1 LGFALAALA
10 LLLDSADGGDV
21 AGLVVSRLEEVAV
34 TISRRG
40 RSPALALVLHPRGA
54 DSAG

>member
-1 LGFALAALA
+1 MGFALAALA